1 MSRNRFFRDELAF
14 LREQGVEFA
23 KTHPQ
28 LARFLNSRNTDP
40 DVERLLEGFAFLTGR
55 LREKVEDEFP
65 ELTHSIINMLWPNY
79 LRPVPSLAIVQFS
92 PMRKLFHMRKKYKRV
107 FS

>member
-28 LARFLNSRNTDP
+28 LARFLNSRNSD
-40 DVERLLEGFAFLTGR
+40 L
-55 LREKVEDEFP
+55 
-65 ELTHSIINMLWPNY
+65 ML
-79 LRPVPSLAIVQFS
+79 
-92 PMRKLFHMRKKYKRV
+92 KGC
-107 FS
+107 